1 MIDMVVHRHDL
12 RETLVRLIGL
22 LRNPLPSADMV
33 PVIPEIE
40 DRRDTPPDEAATAS
54 EVSTPPLE
62 RAAE

>member
-1 MIDMVVHRHDL
+1 MVVHRHDL

-22 LRNPLPSADMV
+22 LRNPLPSADRV
-33 PVIPEIE
+33 PAIPEIE
-40 DRRDTPPDEAATAS
+40 DETDTSPDEAATAS